1 VNFRLLR
8 KDWLSV
14 KPTLRATMKR
24 EGEEIKR
31 KENYTK
37 DEELEKRHKE
47 SSLTKTLIHLMSLT
61 KTLIHLISLLII
73 IYSVY

>member
-8 KDWLSV
+8 KDWLSL
-14 KPTLRATMKR
+14 KPRLRATMKK
-24 EGEEIKR
+24 EGDEIKR

-37 DEELEKRHKE
+37 DEELEKRLKE
-47 SSLTKTLIHLMSLT
+47 SSLT

-73 IYSVY
+73 IYSVS